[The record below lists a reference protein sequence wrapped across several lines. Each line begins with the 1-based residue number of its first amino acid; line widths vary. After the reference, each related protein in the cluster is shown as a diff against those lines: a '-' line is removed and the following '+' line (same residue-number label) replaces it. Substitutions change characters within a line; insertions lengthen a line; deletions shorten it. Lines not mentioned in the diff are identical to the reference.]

1 MTADK
6 SISLN
11 GDTVSAELNKIR
23 DNFIEGMGRI
33 SKFWGFSRLMG
44 QLYGTLYLSG
54 EPMSLDQLTNS
65 LMVSKGSVSTNIRA
79 LERWGMVHKVWVK
92 ADRKDYYRAET
103 KFMDIMTRIL
113 QEREKKEFDNAL
125 KTVSEC
131 LTEVTSLPTSEETK
145 FLEERLE
152 NMQKFFSFID
162 QSVFSAL
169 YLLKSQ
175 FDKFF

>member
-1 MTADK
+1 MVTD
-6 SISLN
+6 LN
-11 GDTVSAELNKIR
+11 RIR
-23 DNFIEGMGRI
+23 DKFIESMGRI

-44 QLYGTLYLSG
+44 QLYGTLYLSS
-54 EPMSLDQLTNS
+54 EPMSLDQMTNS

-113 QEREKKEFDNAL
+113 QEREKKEFDSAL

-131 LTEVTSLPTSEETK
+131 LTETQSLLGSEETE
-145 FLEERLE
+145 FLKQRLE
-152 NMQKFFSFID
+152 NMQNFFSFID
-162 QSVFSAL
+162 QSVFSTL
-169 YLLKSQ
+169 YLLKSHLE
-175 FDKFF
+175 